1 MLSVGASRQSKR
13 PPMIS
18 LETALTFSGAAILLA
33 WVPGPDNLFV
43 LMQSALYG
51 RKSGL
56 LITLGLCTGLI
67 GHTLAV
73 ALGVAAIF
81 QTSQLAFTAL
91 KVIGAVY
98 LLYLAYRA
106 FRASPQS
113 LSGYEER
120 PKPLWQMYVR
130 GIVMNLTNPKVAL
143 FFLAFLPQFAAPARG
158 SMVLQM
164 LTLGGIFII
173 CALASFAVIASLA
186 GSLSAWLQRSRNSQT
201 VLNRVAGGVFVG
213 LALKL
218 ATAHR

>member
-1 MLSVGASRQSKR
+1 
-13 PPMIS
+13 MIS
-18 LETALTFSGAAILLA
+18 LETAITFSGAAILLA

-43 LMQSALYG
+43 LVQSALYG

-56 LITLGLCTGLI
+56 FITLGLCTGLM

-106 FRASPQS
+106 FRAAPES
-113 LSGYEER
+113 LCGYGAQ

-130 GIVMNLTNPKVAL
+130 GIAMNLSNPKVAL
-143 FFLAFLPQFAAPARG
+143 FFLAFLPQFTSPAHG
-158 SMVLQM
+158 PIVWQM
-164 LTLGGIFII
+164 LTLGVIFIT

-186 GSLSAWLQRSRNSQT
+186 GSLSQWLQGSRNSQT

-213 LALKL
+213 LAVKL
-218 ATAHR
+218 ATSHR

>member
-1 MLSVGASRQSKR
+1 
-13 PPMIS
+13 MIS
-18 LETALTFSGAAILLA
+18 LQTALTFCGAAVLLA

-43 LMQSALYG
+43 LVQSALYG

-81 QTSQLAFTAL
+81 QTSQLAFTVL
-91 KVIGAVY
+91 KVIGAAY

-106 FRASPQS
+106 FRAKPES
-113 LSGYEER
+113 LSEYGAQR
-120 PKPLWQMYVR
+120 KPLWQMYVR
-130 GIVMNLTNPKVAL
+130 GIEMNLTNPKVAL
-143 FFLAFLPQFAAPARG
+143 FFLAFLPQFTSPARG

-164 LTLGGIFII
+164 LTLGALFIV
-173 CALASFAVIASLA
+173 CALVSFAVIASLA
-186 GSLSAWLQRSRNSQT
+186 GSLSQWLQRSRDGQT
-201 VLNRVAGGVFVG
+201 VLNRVAGGVFVA

-218 ATAHR
+218 ATSHR

>member
-1 MLSVGASRQSKR
+1 ML
-13 PPMIS
+13 S

-43 LMQSALYG
+43 LVQSALYG

-56 LITLGLCTGLI
+56 LITLGLCTGLM

-81 QTSQLAFTAL
+81 QSSQLAFTVL
-91 KVIGAVY
+91 KVSGAGY

-106 FRASPQS
+106 FRARPES
-113 LSGYEER
+113 LSGYGTQPR
-120 PKPLWQMYVR
+120 PALQMYVR

-143 FFLAFLPQFAAPARG
+143 FFLAFLPQFATPARG

-164 LTLGGIFII
+164 LTLGALFIV
-173 CALASFAVIASLA
+173 CALVSFAVIAVLA
-186 GSLSAWLQRSRNSQT
+186 GSLSQWLQRSRNSQT
-201 VLNRVAGGVFVG
+201 VLNRVAGGVFVA
-213 LALKL
+213 LAVKL

>member
-1 MLSVGASRQSKR
+1 ML
-13 PPMIS
+13 S
-18 LETALTFSGAAILLA
+18 LETALTFSGAAIVLA

-43 LMQSALYG
+43 LVQSALYG

-81 QTSQLAFTAL
+81 QTSQLAFTVL

-106 FRASPQS
+106 FRAKPEA
-113 LSGYEER
+113 LSGYGTQPR
-120 PKPLWQMYVR
+120 PAWQMYAR

-143 FFLAFLPQFAAPARG
+143 FFLAFLPQFASPARG

-164 LTLGGIFII
+164 LALGALFIV
-173 CALASFAVIASLA
+173 CALVSFAVIAALA
-186 GSLSAWLQRSRNSQT
+186 GSLSQWLQRSRNSQT
-201 VLNRVAGGVFVG
+201 VLNRVAGGVFVA
-213 LALKL
+213 LAVKL

>member
-1 MLSVGASRQSKR
+1 
-13 PPMIS
+13 MIS
-18 LETALTFSGAAILLA
+18 LETAITFSGAAVLLA

-43 LMQSALYG
+43 LVQSALYG

-56 LITLGLCTGLI
+56 FITLGLCTGLV

-91 KVIGAVY
+91 KVVGAVY

-106 FRASPQS
+106 FRAAPES
-113 LSGYEER
+113 LSGYGGQ

-130 GIVMNLTNPKVAL
+130 GIGMNLSNPKVAL
-143 FFLAFLPQFAAPARG
+143 FFLAFLPQFTAPAHG
-158 SMVLQM
+158 HLVWQM
-164 LTLGGIFII
+164 LTLGAIFIA
-173 CALASFAVIASLA
+173 CALASFAVIALLA
-186 GSLSAWLQRSRNSQT
+186 GSLSQWLQRSRNSQT

-213 LALKL
+213 LAVKL
-218 ATAHR
+218 ATSHR